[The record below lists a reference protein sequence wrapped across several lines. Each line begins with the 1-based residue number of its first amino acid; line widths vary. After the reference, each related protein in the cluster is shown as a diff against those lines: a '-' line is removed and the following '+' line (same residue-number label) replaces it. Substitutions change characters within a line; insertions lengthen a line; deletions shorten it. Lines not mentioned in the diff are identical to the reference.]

1 MAIFKRRF
9 AVALILLLLIPA
21 GCGSSREHLEERRV
35 LIDVGMTARDVVAR
49 IGRPSRISPVAAAP
63 GVQDQTVEVWAYT
76 IKPPPDLGDAAEFV
90 LLSGALVVLS
100 AATRSGDPTQEILK
114 GPRGK
119 GRCTFWVGFGAD
131 GRVRGVT
138 NLEQAR

>member
-1 MAIFKRRF
+1 MRRAF
-9 AVALILLLLIPA
+9 AVLLILA
-21 GCGSSREHLEERRV
+21 SCGPTRDEHEERRTLV
-35 LIDVGMTARDVVAR
+35 DVGMTARQVVEK
-49 IGRPSRISPVAAAP
+49 IGRPTRVTPIVAAA
-63 GVQDQTVEVWAYT
+63 GVEDQTVEVWAYS

-90 LLSGALVVLS
+90 LLSGALVVLT
-100 AATRSGDPTQEILK
+100 AATRGNSNDPVQEILK

-131 GRVRGVT
+131 GKVRGVT

>member
-1 MAIFKRRF
+1 MRLAF
-9 AVALILLLLIPA
+9 AVLLLLS
-21 GCGSSREHLEERRV
+21 GCGPSRDQLEERRV
-35 LIDVGMTARDVVAR
+35 LIDVGMTAREVVAK
-49 IGRPSRISPVAAAP
+49 IGRPTRITPITPAE
-63 GVQDQTVEVWAYT
+63 GVPDQTLEVWAYS

-90 LLSGALVVLS
+90 LLSGTLVVLS
-100 AATRSGDPTQEILK
+100 AATGRGDPIQPILN

-131 GRVRGVT
+131 GKVRGVT

>member
-1 MAIFKRRF
+1 VRF
-9 AVALILLLLIPA
+9 AFALLLALA
-21 GCGSSREHLEERRV
+21 GCGPHRDQLEDRRV
-35 LIDVGMTARDVVAR
+35 LIDVGMTAREVVAK
-49 IGRPSRISPVAAAP
+49 IGRPTRVTPIAP
-63 GVQDQTVEVWAYT
+63 AEGVQDQTIEVWAYS

-100 AATRSGDPTQEILK
+100 AATRTGDPIKPILD

-131 GRVRGVT
+131 GKVRGVT
-138 NLEQAR
+138 KLEQAR

>member
-1 MAIFKRRF
+1 VRSTF
-9 AVALILLLLIPA
+9 ALLLALSS
-21 GCGSSREHLEERRV
+21 CGPSRDQLEERRV
-35 LIDVGMTARDVVAR
+35 LVDVGMTAREVVAK
-49 IGRPSRISPVAAAP
+49 IGRPTRVTPIAAAE
-63 GVQDQTVEVWAYT
+63 GVPDQTVEVWAYS

-90 LLSGALVVLS
+90 LLSGTLVVLC
-100 AATRSGDPTQEILK
+100 AATRTGDPLQPILN

-131 GRVRGVT
+131 GKVRGVT

>member
-1 MAIFKRRF
+1 MP
-9 AVALILLLLIPA
+9 LIA
-21 GCGSSREHLEERRV
+21 ASCGSTRDQLEERRV
-35 LIDVGMTARDVVAR
+35 LIDVGMTAREVVSR
-49 IGRPSRISPVAAAP
+49 IGRPDRVSPIAAAS

-90 LLSGALVVLS
+90 LLSGALVVLT
-100 AATRSGDPTQEILK
+100 AATRTGDPVQEILK

-131 GRVRGVT
+131 GKVRGVT

>member
-1 MAIFKRRF
+1 MP
-9 AVALILLLLIPA
+9 LIA
-21 GCGSSREHLEERRV
+21 ASCGSTRDQLEERRV
-35 LIDVGMTARDVVAR
+35 LIDVGMTAREVVSR
-49 IGRPSRISPVAAAP
+49 IGRPDRVSPIAAAS

-76 IKPPPDLGDAAEFV
+76 IKPPPDLCDAAEFV
-90 LLSGALVVLS
+90 LLSGALVVLT
-100 AATRSGDPTQEILK
+100 AATRTGDPVQEILK

-131 GRVRGVT
+131 GKVRGVT